1 LRPTHPESS
10 RRPVAVELLAVLF
23 FFISLIPFG
32 GLVYWVATTQS
43 VINATSMR
51 FTTWAFVDSLG
62 VVRPLL
68 LVFASA
74 MLIRLSFTLR
84 QGQVAGIRW
93 ANLIVTWLI
102 VLTGGFAIYQYVR
115 STFATVPLREILAV
129 ELPLLLI
136 AVVALLRLSAR
147 NDGSMRFSGSGLLG
161 VWLATLSLVFFG
173 YQFIRAGMTGAELND
188 GLAQGL
194 PALLALGAA
203 FGLQRAV
210 VAARP
215 YFLGDEDILSKRTR
229 NAWNLLTPTLIVFI
243 LVAITPL
250 ERVFITSLTD
260 ERFASSAPVTFVGLE
275 NYADLWSVRVDIIPC
290 ETDEAGAC
298 VTEIDRDGNES
309 IVYPRPRRYFPE
321 DSAYVQLRFRD
332 MTSFDIGDR
341 HFVISA
347 RDTEFIES
355 FVTSLHYTVLATF
368 FQFTIGFAMAMVLAQ
383 RVRGIGLLRL
393 AMLVP
398 MAIPTLI
405 ATQFWSVMLRP
416 DETGLVNYMLLRGG
430 LIDQSMDWL
439 LTPELQVPTLVAV
452 IVWRE
457 TPIVALLLLPGLL
470 AIPREVYQAAAI
482 DGANK
487 WQRFW
492 YITLPM
498 MRPTIGVALV
508 LRTMIFL
515 RVFDLFEILVGR
527 TRFVMSTYTHDV
539 LIQRQQLGY
548 ASAVSVTIFII
559 TMLFTIAYMR
569 TLRIDEA

>member
-1 LRPTHPESS
+1 
-10 RRPVAVELLAVLF
+10 
-23 FFISLIPFG
+23 
-32 GLVYWVATTQS
+32 
-43 VINATSMR
+43 
-51 FTTWAFVDSLG
+51 
-62 VVRPLL
+62 
-68 LVFASA
+68 FA
-74 MLIRLSFTLR
+74 LR
-84 QGQVAGIRW
+84 QGQMSGIRW
-93 ANLIVTWLI
+93 ANLMVTWLLVI
-102 VLTGGFAIYQYVR
+102 TGGFTIYQYVT
-115 STFATVPLREILAV
+115 STFATVPLREILV
-129 ELPLLLI
+129 VQLPLLVVVVVLLTRYSARRDGSLRMTSAELLGMWLI
-136 AVVALLRLSAR
+136 ALV
-147 NDGSMRFSGSGLLG
+147 GL
-161 VWLATLSLVFFG
+161 FFA
-173 YQFIRAGMTGAELND
+173 YQFIRTGVSGDSFADRVLPRLP
-188 GLAQGL
+188 GLA
-194 PALLALGAA
+194 ALVAV
-203 FGLQRAV
+203 FGVQRAV
-210 VAARP
+210 MAAWP
-215 YFLGDEDILSKRTR
+215 HFYGDEDILSKRTR
-229 NAWNLLTPTLIVFI
+229 NAWNLLTPTLIVFV

-260 ERFASSAPVTFVGLE
+260 ERFASSAEVSFLGLE

-298 VTEIDRDGNES
+298 VTEIGRDGTET

-341 HFVISA
+341 HFVVSA

-355 FVTSLHYTVLATF
+355 FVTSLYYTVLATF

-416 DETGLVNYMLLRGG
+416 DETGLVNYALLQGG

-482 DGANK
+482 DGANR

-492 YITLPM
+492 KITMPM

-548 ASAVSVTIFII
+548 ASAISVTIFII